1 MKNLILIL
9 SVLFFTGCKQ
19 TTEINASDPVGVEDI
34 EMSSEEMNTRVPDE
48 EDGGEML
55 LGKINFNGL
64 QQAPFKEWFEL
75 NEAEHTLDPMLTDS
89 LKPLLK
95 NISIKVFMGTWCED
109 SQREIPALYKILKAT
124 EYKMSMLEM
133 IAVTHDKNTPQAFE
147 KDYQLLYVPTIIFYK
162 DGAEINRIVE
172 YTQETLEKDMLKI
185 LSGQD
190 YQHAYA
196 EEK

>member
-19 TTEINASDPVGVEDI
+19 TSDVKTSDPVGVEEM

-75 NEAEHTLDPMLTDS
+75 NEAEHTLDPMLTDG

>member
-1 MKNLILIL
+1 MKNLLLIL
-9 SVLFFTGCKQ
+9 TVLWMAGCKQ
-19 TTEINASDPVGVEDI
+19 TSSLKTSDAVGVE
-34 EMSSEEMNTRVPDE
+34 EMEISSEEMNTRVPDE

-64 QQAPFKEWFEL
+64 QQEPFKEWFER
-75 NEAEHTLDPMLTDS
+75 NEAEHRLDSTLMDS

-124 EYKMSMLEM
+124 EYKMSGLEM
-133 IAVTHDKNTPQAFE
+133 IAVTHDKDTPQAFE
-147 KDYQLLYVPTIIFYK
+147 KDYQLLYVPTIILYR

-172 YTQETLEKDMLKI
+172 YTQETLEKDLLKI